1 MVEQRFC
8 KAKAIGSNPLAG
20 FSRTVPDLLVNQ
32 HSYNWGDEAAFL
44 GLQSALTSRGYRIEL
59 ILGNTH
65 AIPEGGCIA
74 ASGIPFYPAKVK
86 TRLERW
92 LLSASLLHPALWCL
106 SGMSSRLR
114 ALIRILKNSP
124 LVVVAPGGN
133 NLAYQDHLYLF
144 VIAAALRQGSQV
156 IFAGNSF
163 GLSSSRRFNST
174 ALQLLQRCRVVAR
187 EPESYRHLQQNAI
200 PCWLS
205 SDPALLLAKAESR
218 APTSSGNYSVFIP
231 NQLWAWH
238 GQFKGQIKRDQI
250 RQIIETIIQS
260 LSQHNRVV
268 LLPQTFPYP
277 NPAED
282 FSDYTKT
289 FNCEV
294 AEHLTPAE
302 QITLIAGAQGV
313 VSMRYHA
320 LVFAAI
326 AGQRCFSLCY
336 EQKMTG
342 FHRTIYG
349 QQGHVV
355 LHARAIE
362 PNGFQLPALID
373 FPTPKAHALSR
384 EIERL
389 EQMYRELFASPPT
402 HQDQTLSKSPRS
414 ISI

>member
-20 FSRTVPDLLVNQ
+20 LPRTVPVLLVNQ

-44 GLQSALTSRGYRIEL
+44 GLQGALSARGYRIEL
-59 ILGNTH
+59 ILSNTH
-65 AIPEGGCIA
+65 AIPDRGCIA
-74 ASGIPFYPAKVK
+74 ASGIPFYPAKVR
-86 TRLERW
+86 TGLERW
-92 LLSASLLHPALWCL
+92 LLSASLLHPALWVF
-106 SGMSSRLR
+106 SRMSTRLR
-114 ALIRILKNSP
+114 ALIRTLKNYP

-144 VIAAALRQGSQV
+144 VIAAALRQGSRV

-163 GLSSSRRFNST
+163 GPSGSERFDAT
-174 ALQLLQRCRVVAR
+174 ALQLLRRCRVIAR
-187 EPESYRHLQQNAI
+187 EPESYRHLQHNKT

-205 SDPALLLAKAESR
+205 SDPALLLTTAEQRTPER
-218 APTSSGNYSVFIP
+218 AGSYSVFIP

-238 GQFKGQIKRDQI
+238 GLFKDQTTREAIGQLIENII
-250 RQIIETIIQS
+250 RS
-260 LSQHNRVV
+260 LSRQGRVV

-282 FSDYTKT
+282 FSLYSRT
-289 FNCEV
+289 FNCDIT
-294 AEHLTPAE
+294 EHLTPAE
-302 QITLIAGAQGV
+302 QIRLISGAKGV

-342 FHRTIYG
+342 FHQTIYG
-349 QQGHVV
+349 QEGQVS
-355 LHARAIE
+355 LHAPVVE
-362 PNGFQLPALID
+362 LSTFQLPALRD
-373 FPTPKAHALSR
+373 FPFPKATALSE

-389 EQMYRELFASPPT
+389 KHTYNELFPFTPSHR
-402 HQDQTLSKSPRS
+402 HQTKSNNLRS